1 MTARHSTL
9 LTLGTGHSG
18 LSVFTTQRD
27 AARRGS
33 SWRQP
38 LRMMRSPNKGMKEE
52 KIQFDHPRLCYID
65 AHHGLASI
73 GFTHSALV
81 LEYKQMRPNR

>member
-1 MTARHSTL
+1 
-9 LTLGTGHSG
+9 
-18 LSVFTTQRD
+18 
-27 AARRGS
+27 
-33 SWRQP
+33 
-38 LRMMRSPNKGMKEE
+38 MMRSPNKGMKEE
-52 KIQFDHPRLCYID
+52 KIQFDHPGLCYID